1 MEEGIFLSTAF
12 LGKNLHDPMLAL
24 VQKGVIPTGS
34 NSKDNALLE
43 VCFDFKSEAG
53 TQLLENAIFHNHS
66 LSTDDNA

>member
-1 MEEGIFLSTAF
+1 
-12 LGKNLHDPMLAL
+12 MLAL

-34 NSKDNALLE
+34 NSKDNALIE

-53 TQLLENAIFHNHS
+53 TQLLENAIFYNHS